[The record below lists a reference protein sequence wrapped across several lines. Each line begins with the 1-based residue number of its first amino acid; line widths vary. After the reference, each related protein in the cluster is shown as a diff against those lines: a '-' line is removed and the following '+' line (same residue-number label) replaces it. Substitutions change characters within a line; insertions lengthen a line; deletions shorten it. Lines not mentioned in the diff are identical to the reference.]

1 MSVRDPTFNAVLIA
15 SVTES
20 APLMKNRPHR
30 FVHMQLVIK
39 FRTTA
44 LRIFSTL
51 CWFSLFSSFA
61 AQAHEFWLM
70 PQSFDVPPTEPFQLE
85 LRVGAGWPGESLGRN
100 PAYIERFGLL
110 DAKGERRIGGQPGG
124 DPAGV
129 VAAPTPGTVWAV
141 FRSKHS
147 AITLEAA
154 KFESY
159 LRDEGLENII
169 EARRLNGTSD
179 ASAREMYSRC
189 AKSLLRVGA
198 SSKQQAALLKRNT
211 GLTLELIPQTD
222 PQQLRGGGAFT
233 VQLLYLNKPL
243 QGALVKALPQM
254 VVGAADAADA
264 AKVAKAAQITGRTD
278 DQGRVTLPLSHGG
291 VWLINA
297 VHMVAAAPQLNADW
311 ESVWS
316 SLTFEVP
323 QPQAAVPTLR

>member
-1 MSVRDPTFNAVLIA
+1 MSTFLSWQPRVATA
-15 SVTES
+15 
-20 APLMKNRPHR
+20 AWRA
-30 FVHMQLVIK
+30 LVAG
-39 FRTTA
+39 FCLGCA
-44 LRIFSTL
+44 
-51 CWFSLFSSFA
+51 A

-70 PQSFDVPPTEPFQLE
+70 PHSFSVPPAQNFLLQ

-100 PAYIERFGLL
+100 PAYVERFGLIE
-110 DAKGERRIGGQPGG
+110 AGAAERHVGGQPGG

-129 VAAPTPGTVWAV
+129 VDAKKAGAAWAV

-147 AITLEAA
+147 ALTLEAA

-159 LRDEGLENII
+159 LRDEGLEAVI
-169 EARRLNGTSD
+169 EARRLSG
-179 ASAREMYSRC
+179 ASEAPGREIYSRC
-189 AKSLLRVGA
+189 AKALLQVGA
-198 SSKQQAALLKRNT
+198 PSKASPALLKRNI

-233 VQLLYLNKPL
+233 VRLLYLNKPL

-254 VVGAADAADA
+254 AMDANTTANASAAA
-264 AKVAKAAQITGRTD
+264 AAQITGRTD
-278 DQGRVTLPLSHGG
+278 AKGRVTLPLTHAG

-297 VHMVAAAPQLNADW
+297 VHMVKAPAEFDADW

-323 QPQAAVPTLR
+323 ATR